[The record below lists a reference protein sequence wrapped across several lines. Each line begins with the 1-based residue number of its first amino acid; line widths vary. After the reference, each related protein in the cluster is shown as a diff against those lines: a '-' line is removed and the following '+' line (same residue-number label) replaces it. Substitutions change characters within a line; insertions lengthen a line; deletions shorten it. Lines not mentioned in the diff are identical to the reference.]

1 MSPKSFPEG
10 FLWGTATAAFQV
22 EMGRGEPS
30 TQSDWYAWV
39 HDADNRA
46 RGRVSGDLP
55 EDGPGF
61 WELYPVDFRLA
72 KEELGNNAVRLSL
85 DWSRIFPQSTENV
98 EVAVERDGFENVS
111 GVEVDEEA
119 MRGLR
124 EIADGEAV
132 QRYREI
138 LSKANET
145 GLTVLLTLYHWPIPL
160 WLHNPIACRDDVENA
175 DLRGWLDQ
183 RTVVEFAKYAA
194 FAADALGDLVD
205 LYATI
210 NEPRIVSEHG
220 YLSERGEFPPGLNDP
235 ELFLTSMKHLSIA
248 HGVAYEQVKMWD
260 TKSMSDLGPASV
272 GVVCVL
278 QYYEP
283 DDPSNALNV
292 AASGFVEYI
301 FNEWFLSSIL
311 RGDYDMNTDMVV
323 QPEEHLP
330 HMVKGCDFLGLNYYT
345 RWRIKHA
352 EKGFGSRFDFEF
364 APCTVGC
371 TDSGYEVYP
380 QGLRYV
386 IDWAYQ
392 RGRRPIYVTEN
403 GVADAGDEIRERY
416 MLEHLGQVHSAIYED
431 QVPVRGYF
439 YWSLIDN
446 LEWSDGYKMH
456 FGLFR
461 VDKGNKE
468 RTPTKAATIYRE
480 IATSNRLPE

>member
-1 MSPKSFPEG
+1 LSTKSFPEG

-22 EMGRGEPS
+22 EMGKGEPS
-30 TQSDWYAWV
+30 TRSDWYAWV
-39 HDADNRA
+39 NDPDNVTC
-46 RGRVSGDLP
+46 GRVSGDLP

-72 KEELGNNAVRLSL
+72 REELGNNAVRLSL
-85 DWSRIFPQSTENV
+85 DWSRIFPRSTENV
-98 EVAVERDGFENVS
+98 EVAVERDGFGNVS
-111 GVEVDEEA
+111 GVDVGEGA
-119 MRGLR
+119 IRGLR
-124 EIADGEAV
+124 EIADTEAV

-138 LSKANET
+138 LSKANEM

-160 WLHNPIACRDDVENA
+160 WLHDPIACRDDVEKA
-175 DLRGWLDQ
+175 DLKGWLDQ
-183 RTVVEFAKYAA
+183 RTIVEFAKYAA

-248 HGVAYEQVKMWD
+248 HGVAYEQVKRWD
-260 TKSMSDLGPASV
+260 TESMSDLGPASV

-283 DDPSNALNV
+283 DDPSNALDV
-292 AASGFVEYI
+292 AASGFVEYV
-301 FNEWFLSSIL
+301 FNEWFLNSIL
-311 RGDYDMNTDMVV
+311 RGDYDMDTDMVI

-330 HMVKGCDFLGLNYYT
+330 HMVKGFDFLGLNYYT
-345 RWRIKHA
+345 RWRIRYA
-352 EKGFGSRFDFEF
+352 EKGFRSGFNFEF
-364 APCTVGC
+364 APCTGSC

-380 QGLRYV
+380 LGLRYV

-392 RGRRPIYVTEN
+392 RCRKPIYVTEN
-403 GVADAGDEIRERY
+403 GVADAGDGMRERY
-416 MLEHLGQVHSAIYED
+416 LLEHLGQVRSAIHED
-431 QVPVRGYF
+431 RVPVRGYF

-461 VDKGNKE
+461 VNRETKE
-468 RTPTKAATIYRE
+468 RTPTKAVQVYRE

>member
-1 MSPKSFPEG
+1 VSTKSFPEG

-30 TQSDWYAWV
+30 TRSDWYAWV
-39 HDADNRA
+39 NNPDNVTC
-46 RGRVSGDLP
+46 GRVSGDLP

-72 KEELGNNAVRLSL
+72 REDLGNNAVRLSL
-85 DWSRIFPQSTENV
+85 DWSRIFPRSTESV
-98 EVAVERDGFENVS
+98 EVAVERDGFGNVS
-111 GVEVDEEA
+111 GVDVGEEA

-124 EIADGEAV
+124 ETADTEAV

-138 LSKANET
+138 LSKANEM

-160 WLHNPIACRDDVENA
+160 WLHDPIACRDNVENA
-175 DLRGWLDQ
+175 RLRGWLDQ
-183 RTVVEFAKYAA
+183 RTVVEFAKFAA

-235 ELFLTSMKHLSIA
+235 DLFLTSMKHLSIA
-248 HGVAYEQVKMWD
+248 HGVAYEQVKRWD
-260 TKSMSDLGPASV
+260 TETMLDLGPASV

-283 DDPSNALNV
+283 DDPSNDLDV
-292 AASGFVEYI
+292 AASGFVEYV
-301 FNEWFLSSIL
+301 FNEWFLNSIL
-311 RGDYDMNTDMVV
+311 RGDYDMDTDMII

-345 RWRIKHA
+345 RWRIRHA
-352 EKGFGSRFDFEF
+352 EKGFRSGFNFEF
-364 APCTVGC
+364 APCTGGC
-371 TDSGYEVYP
+371 TNSGYEVYAP
-380 QGLRYV
+380 GLRYV
-386 IDWAYQ
+386 IDWAYK
-392 RGRRPIYVTEN
+392 RCRRPIYVTEN
-403 GVADAGDEIRERY
+403 GVADSGDGMRERY
-416 MLEHLGQVHSAIYED
+416 LLEHLGQVHSAIQED
-431 QVPVRGYF
+431 RVPVRGYF

-456 FGLFR
+456 FGLYR
-461 VDKGNKE
+461 VDRETKE
-468 RTPTKAATIYRE
+468 RTPTGAVPTYHE
-480 IATSNRLPE
+480 IATRNRLPE